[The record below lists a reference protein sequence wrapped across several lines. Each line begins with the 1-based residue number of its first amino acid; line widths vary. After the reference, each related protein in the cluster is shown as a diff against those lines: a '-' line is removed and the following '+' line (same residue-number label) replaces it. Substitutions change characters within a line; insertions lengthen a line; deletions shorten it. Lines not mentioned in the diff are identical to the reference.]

1 MSKPKL
7 IDFKLLNDELNIK
20 MLSLKLDKSIQK
32 INSANVSLNSANV
45 SLNSVNVKTDY
56 MKVSA
61 NSVKSPIGLNV
72 KYNKISI
79 LFNLILGLIIISIPA
94 YLYYRH
100 KTKTSKF
107 EKDKH
112 IIDVVSKINNKIGIN
127 PEYKSLHSEQN
138 TNKNI
143 DKYIDKNIEKNL
155 KTINNVNTN
164 KNSNIRDTQYINLY

>member
-20 MLSLKLDKSIQK
+20 MLSLKLDKSLQK
-32 INSANVSLNSANV
+32 INSAKPPLN
-45 SLNSVNVKTDY
+45 NVKPPPL
-56 MKVSA
+56 
-61 NSVKSPIGLNV
+61 NNVKPLNNVNNDNVNPIGTPHLK

-107 EKDKH
+107 EKDKK
-112 IIDVVSKINNKIGIN
+112 IIDVVSKINNKIGLN
-127 PEYKSLHSEQN
+127 PEYKSFN
-138 TNKNI
+138 TNKNT
-143 DKYIDKNIEKNL
+143 DKNTEK
-155 KTINNVNTN
+155 KININTN
-164 KNSNIRDTQYINLY
+164 KNTLNHTNIRQAQYINLY